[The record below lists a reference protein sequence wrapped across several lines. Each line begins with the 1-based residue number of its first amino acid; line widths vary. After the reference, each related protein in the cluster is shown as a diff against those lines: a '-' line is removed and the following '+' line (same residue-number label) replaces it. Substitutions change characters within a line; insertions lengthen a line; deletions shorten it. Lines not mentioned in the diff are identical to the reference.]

1 MKFENKGKWIK
12 QINESAQKN
21 EDNYQYT
28 NGWPNKHRFDD
39 IMQQIRG
46 QKGLAKADK
55 LSQQLAFVNSSS
67 KAEELYNAWKNLIP
81 EKQFVELIK
90 SMSGSKE
97 AYFKRFD
104 LFDKKHKTESAQM
117 NETRG
122 YTVTVELGVPD
133 NMNNRDIEDEVERL
147 LRASNKI
154 NVVMDVTAE
163 RK

>member
-12 QINESAQKN
+12 QINES
-21 EDNYQYT
+21 
-28 NGWPNKHRFDD
+28 
-39 IMQQIRG
+39 
-46 QKGLAKADK
+46 
-55 LSQQLAFVNSSS
+55 SQ
-67 KAEELYNAWKNLIP
+67 
-81 EKQFVELIK
+81 
-90 SMSGSKE
+90 
-97 AYFKRFD
+97 
-104 LFDKKHKTESAQM
+104 KTEADSNAERTLLTKISTIKELARRLTKDNLVPQLTSFKKYVDDTCNFALKHFEESTQM
-117 NETRG
+117 TETRG